1 MAPRLHVEAIW
12 AAALLLLLGQVVAA
26 ADEAAALLAVRDAVS
41 NWAAATSG
49 LGGAAWQ
56 DGGSP
61 CGAGGQGPWPGV
73 TCNTAG
79 QVTALNLT
87 GLGLEG
93 TLPAALAGLT
103 ALAALDLSANKFR
116 GALPAAWL
124 QQGALPQLAVARL
137 GDNLLGGSLPPGLLS
152 LAATNLSLGGNA
164 FTGQLPANWS
174 SPTLLELD
182 MGNNNLTGTLPPAW
196 GASLPALAALRL
208 EGNSLEGLFPIP
220 DWTDTGFATPI
231 ILDPRPGNTRLCGPV
246 LPINPDLFPAG
257 NPEQNQPLIPAAN
270 MMRTGDN
277 MTHVILTQRN
287 LFTPGT
293 EVTITNWLG
302 SCAQPCSQVESG
314 LTVPPPAVVRAGLPW
329 PPTVRTNIYDV
340 SWMYNMSISDLLVL
354 NPNASELHNGSAFT
368 VPCYPDSPLARF
380 GYYGGSVAFG
390 QFSGGNQRLGSE
402 GLPGAM
408 AAARINGGLPNQ
420 FHVPSVYTGS
430 AAAGPFGSASRVLEP
445 VYWFVDL
452 LAPFHVTNVVF
463 TAGGDMSN
471 ASIYVGSDPASVFG
485 NTRVAQGLNLAAG
498 QQLAVAAGATPG
510 RYVIIYGGTAS
521 EGNINL
527 DDCQV
532 YTYETNAAA
541 FKPVTVSGVAKAGA
555 SPGAAPQVL
564 ADNDPSTCTT
574 LEGDGSGTAWVL
586 MDLGYVATVGSVA
599 LMSGNNVTA
608 GMAART
614 YVTRE
619 PDDSLGDSAACN
631 TEARQLQPG
640 AWTVGSCNKPG
651 RYVHVRFP
659 QYSPGSQ
666 VINLCEVQ
674 AALAAAPSAFN
685 TSDSG
690 GGSASSGGGL
700 SGGAI
705 AGIVLGSLAGL
716 CLLAL
721 LAAYVRWR
729 RRWLTQ
735 QRRQLE
741 AMAEVAAKEA
751 PEPFDM
757 HVHGYGDG
765 DEEAPRQADGSGEPM
780 AVAADGMVVSGAGR
794 AVAPE
799 EAGWDKPVPQR
810 LNELQL
816 ISRFLTTFGR
826 ASAMASLSQR
836 SSQESGSRRRAGF
849 SMAKAGAGQDHSN
862 ATTDLTKLPAG
873 FLEVSPSDIKL
884 VECVGEGS
892 FGEVWLAEY
901 CGALVAVKILA
912 KVKSDFMTHSMQQQ
926 LALRNLQKEALLM
939 SKLRHPNVCLYLGA
953 VTNPPCLVMEYCAK
967 CSLDH
972 LLRAGLANSQMAKR
986 LTWVRLLSMA
996 LDAAKGMLYLHSR
1009 NPPIAHRDLKSA
1021 NLLVDSQW
1029 RVKVAD
1035 FSLSRALEIG
1045 STAYTVV
1052 STNPRWLAPEV
1063 LSGHPGQLPA
1073 DVWAF
1078 GTVLWELCTW
1088 RLPFEDLNTFQIIAK
1103 VQSQG
1108 GAGLVVPTAE
1118 DLAAGPF
1125 SCYPQLVELMRAC
1138 WNTDPEARPT
1148 FGVIKEQLA
1157 EMLTAEMLPLQQAA
1171 AAAAAEKAAR
1181 EAALMAAGGF
1191 PGGDPRS
1198 LHEQQRALSS
1208 KRNSNGSSSSGRGA
1222 SLAASLGASLGLGS
1236 SLHTASGSRSRSHSH
1251 GWSQAA
1257 NGVAGSGVNSG
1268 GSGGTPGYASALPP
1282 GRRPYE

>member
-1 MAPRLHVEAIW
+1 MAPHVETIW
-12 AAALLLLLGQVVAA
+12 AAALLLLLGRVVALPDA
-26 ADEAAALLAVRDAVS
+26 ATALLALRDATT
-41 NWAAATSG
+41 NWAAATNG
-49 LGGAAWQ
+49 LGGQAWQ

-61 CGAGGQGPWPGV
+61 CSGGGQAASWFGL
-73 TCNTAG
+73 TCDAGG
-79 QVTALNLT
+79 QVTAVNLSA
-87 GLGLEG
+87 LGLEG
-93 TLPAALAGLT
+93 TLPAALSGLP
-103 ALAALDLSANKFR
+103 ALATLDLSRNKFR

-124 QQGALPQLAVARL
+124 QEGAFPQLAVARL
-137 GDNLLGGSLPPGLLS
+137 GDNLLGGPLPPNLLA
-152 LAATNLSLGGNA
+152 LASTNLSLGGNS
-164 FTGQLPANWS
+164 FSGQLPSNWS
-174 SPTLLELD
+174 SQTLQELD
-182 MGNNNLTGTLPPAW
+182 LGRNNLTGSLPPAW
-196 GASLPALAALRL
+196 GAALPALVALKL
-208 EGNSLEGLFPIP
+208 EGNALEGLFPIP
-220 DWTDTGFATPI
+220 SWTDTGFATPL
-231 ILDPRPGNTRLCGPV
+231 ILDPRPGNPGLCGPV

-257 NPEQNQPLIPAAN
+257 NPEQNQPLIPPAN

-302 SCAQPCSQVESG
+302 SCAQPCSEVTNG
-314 LTVPPPAVVRAGLPW
+314 LSVPPPAVVRAGLPW
-329 PPTVRTNIYDV
+329 PPAIQTNVYDV
-340 SWMYNMSISDLLVL
+340 SWMYNISISDLVAL
-354 NPNASELHNGSAFT
+354 NPNASQLRHSSNFS
-368 VPCYPDSPLARF
+368 VPCYPDDPLARF

-390 QFSGGNQRLGSE
+390 QFSGGNQKLGSE

-430 AAAGPFGSASRVLEP
+430 MWAGGNGSAARVLEP

-463 TAGGDMSN
+463 TAGGNMRN
-471 ASIYVGSDPASVFG
+471 ASIFVGSDSTSVFG

-498 QQLAVAAGATPG
+498 QQLAVAAGATLG
-510 RYVIIYGGTAS
+510 RYVILYAGTAA
-521 EGNINL
+521 EGNLNL

-541 FKPVTVSGVAKAGA
+541 FKAVTVSGLASAGKGGSAA
-555 SPGAAPQVL
+555 SPQVL
-564 ADNDPSTCTT
+564 ADNDPSSCAT
-574 LEGDGSGTAWVL
+574 LASDASGAASAVL
-586 MDLGYVATVGSVA
+586 DLGYVATVGSVA
-599 LMSGNNVTA
+599 LLAGPNTTA
-608 GMAART
+608 GLAART

-619 PDDSLGDSAACN
+619 PGDQLGDAVACN
-631 TEARQLQPG
+631 ADARQLQPG
-640 AWTVGSCNKPG
+640 AWTSGGCNKQGRFVHLQFPG
-651 RYVHVRFP
+651 
-659 QYSPGSQ
+659 YSPASQ
-666 VINLCEVQ
+666 VIDLCEFQ
-674 AALAAAPSAFN
+674 AALAAAPSAVN
-685 TSDSG
+685 TSG
-690 GGSASSGGGL
+690 GGGSSSGAGGGL

-705 AGIVLGSLAGL
+705 AGIVLGSLAAL
-716 CLLAL
+716 CLAVL
-721 LAAYVRWR
+721 LAAYLRWR
-729 RRWLTQ
+729 HRWVAQ

-751 PEPFDM
+751 PAPFDM
-757 HVHGYGDG
+757 HVHEYGDG

-780 AVAADGMVVSGAGR
+780 AVAADGMVVSGPGR

-799 EAGWDKPVPQR
+799 EGGWDKPVPQR

-816 ISRFLTTFGR
+816 IGRFLSTFGR
-826 ASAMASLSQR
+826 ASVMASLSQR

-849 SMAKAGAGQDHSN
+849 LMAKAAVGQDHSN
-862 ATTDLTKLPAG
+862 ATTDLTKLPPG
-873 FLEVSPSDIKL
+873 FLEVSPADIKL

-972 LLRAGLANSQMAKR
+972 LLRAGLANQQMAKR
-986 LTWVRLLSMA
+986 LTWVCLLSMA

-1108 GAGLVVPTAE
+1108 GAGLVVPCAE

-1125 SCYPQLVELMRAC
+1125 SCYPQYLELMKAC
-1138 WNTDPEARPT
+1138 WCTDAEARPT
-1148 FGVIKEQLA
+1148 FAVIKEQLA
-1157 EMLTAEMLPLQQAA
+1157 DMLTAEMLPLQQAA

-1181 EAALMAAGGF
+1181 EAAMAAAGGF
-1191 PGGDPRS
+1191 PGGDPR
-1198 LHEQQRALSS
+1198 LLQEQQQHRALSS
-1208 KRNSNGSSSSGRGA
+1208 KRNSNGSSSSGRGP
-1222 SLAASLGASLGLGS
+1222 SLGASLGLGS

-1251 GWSQAA
+1251 GRSQAA
-1257 NGVAGSGVNSG
+1257 NGGSAGVNSG
-1268 GSGGTPGYASALPP
+1268 GSGGTPGYVSALPP
-1282 GRRPYE
+1282 GRRPYG